1 MMKTLLLYIILI
13 LSFGLHLR
21 ASEATET
28 IALEP
33 ELMKA
38 QTKWAINL
46 MRSKHYIKDE
56 INELEGNAII
66 NSYIEVFD
74 SSKLYFLKSDIESY
88 QFRFGEAMEDFLKKG
103 NLYPAFII
111 YEDFKKKVL
120 TRNDWVKKRLDAPFT
135 FKEAVSFQTD
145 RSEVDW
151 LENQE
156 ELDFLWEQ
164 YLKYQLLNEILSS
177 TGEIPSLSERYK
189 KDSSEK
195 DAPSDKELQEQLNQL
210 ANDPD
215 YFNEKMVD
223 ALEKIQRRYERNRK
237 IILEWEQSDLQ
248 ESFLNSITSLFD
260 PHSSFLSSHTLEGF
274 NSSVKNS
281 FVGIGA
287 LLEDVDGICTIKEI
301 LPGGPAERS
310 RALFPEDEIHG
321 VAQGDGEFED
331 VVDLQL
337 KSIVRKIKGKKGT
350 LVRLMIKPGDSADPS
365 TRKIVELKRDEVK
378 LTANLAS
385 AKILYL
391 PLNETDKSIP
401 IGVIEL
407 PSFYGNIGLGNALAT
422 TSEDV
427 KELITKLEDLGAE
440 GLILDLRTNG
450 GGLLSEAVKLTGLF
464 LPVGPVVQVVDAKGK
479 KQVLYDQN
487 PEIFWDRPLIVLTSK
502 QSASASEIVAG
513 ALQDNERALII
524 GDPST
529 HGKGTVQEVY
539 YMNSPRDFNWFKT
552 NSFSS
557 PPVASKIT
565 IKQFFLPQGSSTQL
579 KGVESDITLPSI
591 NELLSIG
598 ESEYENA
605 IPWQSIDP
613 VNWYNNWEK
622 IEVSTPYDGNLIDYL
637 EAKSFERQNTLDEFA
652 YLSKKID
659 WRKKLKNETTISL
672 NLETR
677 IQKQLEDKNTVEALI
692 EQYDALKLKRFKQED
707 IFLDLRTQQ
716 EEASSDFESS
726 LAKDSSEDEE
736 PFFDIH
742 LRESARIMRDWVQRE
757 DHRSIEDAT
766 LSSVQ

>member
-1 MMKTLLLYIILI
+1 MIKALLLYIILI
-13 LSFGLHLR
+13 LSFDLQLKAEGVP
-21 ASEATET
+21 ET
-28 IALEP
+28 SALDP
-33 ELMKA
+33 ELMQA

-56 INELEGNAII
+56 INQLEGNAII
-66 NSYIEVFD
+66 SAYLEVFD
-74 SSKLYFLKSDIESY
+74 SSKLYFLQSDIESY
-88 QFRFGEAMEDFLKKG
+88 QFRFGEAMEEFLKKG
-103 NLYPAFII
+103 NLYPAFVI
-111 YEDFKKKVL
+111 YEDYKKKVL
-120 TRNDWVKKRLDAPFT
+120 SRNDWVKNRLGAPFLFNDDT
-135 FKEAVSFQTD
+135 VFQTD

-151 LENQE
+151 LKTQE
-156 ELDFLWEQ
+156 ELDSLWEQ
-164 YLKYQLLNEILSS
+164 YLKYQLLNELLSS
-177 TGEIPSLSERYK
+177 TVEIPSLRERDRENASEN
-189 KDSSEK
+189 
-195 DAPSDKELQEQLNQL
+195 DAPSNKELQKQLKQL
-210 ANDPD
+210 ANDSA
-215 YFNEKMVD
+215 YFNEKMVN

-248 ESFLNSITSLFD
+248 ESFINSITSLFD
-260 PHSSFLSSHTLEGF
+260 PHSSFLSSHTLDGF

-310 RALFPEDEIHG
+310 RELFPEDEIHG
-321 VAQGDGEFED
+321 VAQGDTDFED

-350 LVRLMIKPGDSADPS
+350 IVRLMIKPGDSADPS
-365 TRKIVELKRDEVK
+365 ARKIVELKRDEVK

-391 PLNETDKSIP
+391 PSNETDQTIP

-422 TSEDV
+422 TTEDV
-427 KELITKLEDLGAE
+427 KELITKLDSLGAE

-552 NSFSS
+552 TSFSS

-565 IKQFFLPQGSSTQL
+565 IKQFFLPKGSSTQL
-579 KGVESDITLPSI
+579 KGVKSDITLPSI
-591 NELLSIG
+591 NQILSIG

-605 IPWQSIDP
+605 IPWQSIAP
-613 VNWYNNWEK
+613 VNWYNNWNK
-622 IEVSTPYDGNLIDYL
+622 IEVSTPYEGNLIDYL
-637 EAKSFERQNTLDEFA
+637 EKKSFERQNTLEEFA
-652 YLSKKID
+652 YISKKID
-659 WRKKLKNETTISL
+659 WRKKLKNETAISL
-672 NLETR
+672 NLEAR
-677 IQKQLEDKNTVEALI
+677 IQKQIKDKNTVEALI
-692 EQYDALKLKRFKQED
+692 EHYDALKVERFEQDE
-707 IFLDLRTQQ
+707 IFLDLRKEQ
-716 EEASSDFESS
+716 EEASSDFESN
-726 LAKDSSEDEE
+726 LANDSQDNEE
-736 PFFDIH
+736 LFFDIH

-757 DHRSIEDAT
+757 NLLSIEDST
-766 LSSVQ
+766 LSSL